1 MKRQPAAQIPS
12 TYSGWGDQFDVF
24 IPTGRALNPI
34 TKTDWE
40 GTGIKPDAER
50 SAAEGF
56 QAPHVAALWRAVE
69 STEAEGE
76 KKRLQQ
82 LIDEVQHKTAATAR

>member
-1 MKRQPAAQIPS
+1 M
-12 TYSGWGDQFDVF
+12 
-24 IPTGRALNPI
+24 
-34 TKTDWE
+34 
-40 GTGIKPDAER
+40 ER
-50 SAAEGF
+50 SAIEAL
-56 QAPHVAALWRAVE
+56 QAAHVAALWRAVE